1 MSLSIT
7 QKINDFDDADFKLS
21 LAKGTPKNS
30 YLASGADYY
39 VPQNPQ
45 VASKADK
52 NSSTASALY
61 FIASALGL
69 VAICAFMPEVR
80 LKLSDFESFKDFDNL
95 HKLEKS
101 DKFLGKLKLGFMKT
115 IDFISDKVMLI
126 RTSFKARKM

>member
-7 QKINDFDDADFKLS
+7 QKINDFEDADFKLS

-52 NSSTASALY
+52 NSN
-61 FIASALGL
+61 
-69 VAICAFMPEVR
+69 ED
-80 LKLSDFESFKDFDNL
+80 KLQDQLINDDELFD
-95 HKLEKS
+95 
-101 DKFLGKLKLGFMKT
+101 
-115 IDFISDKVMLI
+115 I
-126 RTSFKARKM
+126 